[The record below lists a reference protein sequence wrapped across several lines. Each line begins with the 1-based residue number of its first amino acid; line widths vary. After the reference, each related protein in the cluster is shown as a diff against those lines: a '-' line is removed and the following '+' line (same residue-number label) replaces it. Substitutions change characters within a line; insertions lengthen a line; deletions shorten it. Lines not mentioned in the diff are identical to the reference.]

1 MMRLVPLVCTW
12 NVSGLCELTL
22 SILVGCYIGAPS
34 VKLPGKNQRSLWLR
48 KGNRIEAGE
57 FLAPDRNYWG
67 TLHTRK
73 PRRSD
78 STFKTGV
85 DMEGKDGTATLMLTA
100 DPRCALGI
108 INDPSHGPY
117 AKAKAK
123 PNVMFVDGNSE
134 ELMLKGS
141 STVLWLCI
149 RDQREIQS

>member
-1 MMRLVPLVCTW
+1 MRLDPSVRTRD
-12 NVSGLCELTL
+12 VSGLRELTP

-57 FLAPDRNYWG
+57 YLAPDSNYWG
-67 TLHTRK
+67 TLHLRK

-78 STFKTGV
+78 STFKTGIDV
-85 DMEGKDGTATLMLTA
+85 EGKHGTASLMLTA

-117 AKAKAK
+117 AKAKATA
-123 PNVMFVDGNSE
+123 NVTFVDGTSE
-134 ELMLKGS
+134 ELMLNGS
-141 STVLWLCI
+141 SNVF
-149 RDQREIQS
+149 